1 MKPFVH
7 LVFVTKIEERLTENK
22 IQTRDE
28 GYVLVE
34 WRSKLQYAHYRVA
47 GILLCERLADAMQSI
62 FIESSAVWN
71 AVYWE

>member
-7 LVFVTKIEERLTENK
+7 LVFVTKIEERSTENK

-34 WRSKLQYAHYRVA
+34 
-47 GILLCERLADAMQSI
+47 
-62 FIESSAVWN
+62 
-71 AVYWE
+71 